1 MANSLGELLKDRGL
15 VDEATLQQ
23 ALQVA
28 RQTGK
33 KLGAV
38 LVESGAVSAQDV
50 METLREGQLGLETI
64 KLGEYP
70 LNPEVSMLVPRQ
82 ACEKF
87 VCVPLA
93 FGPNN
98 SLHVAVSDQLD
109 QEVVQFLKFSTGKQ
123 ILTSLASKTEIWD
136 AIGRLY
142 DFGKSLEEIMANV
155 AVSGGVELMTPG
167 LDERVTDSNSDTVR
181 QIVKTVLGDAVAKG
195 ASDIHMEPHPTFL
208 RIRIRVDGEMR
219 NLINVPKWL
228 QPQVTACTKVQANM
242 DIAVKRVPQD
252 GKLSAQI
259 AGRQVDFRVSTLP
272 TPHGEKVVIRVMDK
286 AQKRN
291 GLNGLGLPAPLLN
304 HVKTLLQHN
313 KGMILVT
320 GPTGSGKTSLLYAML
335 GELQASGT
343 NIVTVEDPIEYEFE
357 GITQTQINEK
367 AGLTFPAILR
377 SILRQDPNVIMVGE
391 IRDEQTAE
399 IAFRA
404 AQTGHLVLSTLHTN
418 GAAAAVSRLVDLG
431 IEPYMISST
440 VLGIF
445 AQRLVRRNCSECV
458 AEDKTSDAQ
467 YVQYFRRLVSGSGPF
482 LRGRGCNAC
491 TNTGYKGRIGVY
503 ELLRFTPAIVDAVNA
518 GAPEDQLV
526 KAAVA
531 DGMSTLANEC
541 ARLVAEGVTS
551 VSEGSAIVGVP
562 ESSDLVKACACPAC
576 GRDISPDFLVCPYC
590 RHALRRSC
598 PKCRSPIEQGWR
610 ACPHCMAVLDLDGP
624 LAAPRPG
631 APVDPADKPR
641 VLIVDDEA
649 PIRDFVNFTLKQIGC
664 EVLEA
669 TDGGDAFDK
678 VESYRPDLIIS
689 DINMPVMDG
698 YQLCKQVRKSMGT
711 AFIPFIMLTSRDRAE
726 DKLKGFV
733 HGTDDYL
740 TKPFDSRELQARV
753 RSLLARTAM
762 VPVSNAPAPATHEE
776 RAMVDPADA
785 LQQAVEMLRDDYASK
800 LPGKIAEIE
809 ERWRRL
815 LADDAPVAELQD
827 VVRMVHGI
835 AGSGATFGLAAAS
848 DAAREL
854 ERFLGQI
861 HAAGR
866 LPGTVERQRVAALIA
881 ALRQSAH

>member
-15 VDEATLQQ
+15 VDKATLQQ

-33 KLGAV
+33 KLGEV

-64 KLGEYP
+64 KLGQFP

-82 ACEKF
+82 ACEKL

-98 SLHVAVSDQLD
+98 SLHVAVSDPLD
-109 QEVVQFLKFSTGKQ
+109 QKAVQYLKFSTGKN
-123 ILTSLASKTEIWD
+123 ILASVASEAEILE
-136 AIGRLY
+136 AINRLY

-155 AVSGGVELMTPG
+155 EVRGGVELISPE
-167 LDERVTDSNSDTVR
+167 LDTRVTDSNSDTVR

-195 ASDIHMEPHPTFL
+195 ASDIHMEPYPTFM
-208 RIRIRVDGEMR
+208 RIRIRVDGELR

-228 QPQVTACTKVQANM
+228 QPQVTACTKVQASM
-242 DIAVKRVPQD
+242 DIAQKRVPQD

-291 GLNGLGLPAPLLN
+291 SFDGLGLPAPLLN
-304 HVKTLLQHN
+304 HVKTLLQN
-313 KGMILVT
+313 PKGMILVT

-335 GELQASGT
+335 GELQLTGT
-343 NIVTVEDPIEYEFE
+343 NIITVEDPIEYEFE

-367 AGLTFPAILR
+367 AGLTFPSILR
-377 SILRQDPNVIMVGE
+377 SILRQDPNVVMVGE
-391 IRDEQTAE
+391 IRDQQTAE

-418 GAAAAVSRLVDLG
+418 GAAAAVGRLLDLG

-445 AQRLVRRNCSECV
+445 SQRLVRRNCSECV
-458 AEDKTSDAQ
+458 AEDKTSDARH
-467 YVQYFRRLVSGSGPF
+467 VQYFRRLASGSGTF

-491 TNTGYKGRIGVY
+491 TNTGYRGRIGVY
-503 ELLRFTPAIVDAVNA
+503 ELLRFTPSIVDAVNA
-518 GAPEDQLV
+518 GVPEDQLV

-562 ESSDLVKACACPAC
+562 ESSDVVKACACPAC
-576 GRDISPDFLVCPYC
+576 GRDISPDFLACPYC
-590 RHALRRSC
+590 RHELRRSC
-598 PKCRSPIEQGWR
+598 PKCRSPVEQGWR
-610 ACPHCMAVLDLDGP
+610 ACPYCMAALDLDGP
-624 LAAPRPG
+624 LAALRPD
-631 APVDPADKPR
+631 APADPADKPR
-641 VLIVDDEA
+641 VLIVDDYA
-649 PIRDFVNFTLKQIGC
+649 PLRKLVNIALKQIGC

-669 TDGGDAFDK
+669 VDGGDALDK

-689 DINMPVMDG
+689 DITMPVMDG
-698 YQLCKQVRKSMGT
+698 YQLCKQVRKRMGT
-711 AFIPFIMLTSRDRAE
+711 AFIPFIMLTSRDHAE
-726 DKLKGFV
+726 DKLKGFM

-740 TKPFDSRELQARV
+740 TKPFDYRELQARV
-753 RSLLARTAM
+753 KSLLARTAM
-762 VPVSNAPAPATHEE
+762 APVPHASAPATYE
-776 RAMVDPADA
+776 
-785 LQQAVEMLRDDYASK
+785 
-800 LPGKIAEIE
+800 G
-809 ERWRRL
+809 
-815 LADDAPVAELQD
+815 
-827 VVRMVHGI
+827 
-835 AGSGATFGLAAAS
+835 
-848 DAAREL
+848 
-854 ERFLGQI
+854 
-861 HAAGR
+861 
-866 LPGTVERQRVAALIA
+866 
-881 ALRQSAH
+881 

>member
-1 MANSLGELLKDRGL
+1 MANRLGELLKDRRL
-15 VDEATLQQ
+15 VDEAALQQ

-33 KLGAV
+33 KLGEV
-38 LVESGAVSAQDV
+38 LVESGAVSAHEL

-64 KLGEYP
+64 KLGQYP
-70 LNPEVSMLVPRQ
+70 LNPEVSMLVPRET
-82 ACEKF
+82 CEKF

-98 SLHVAVSDQLD
+98 TLHVAVSDTLD
-109 QEVVQFLKFSTGKQ
+109 QEVVQYLKFGTGKH
-123 ILTSLASKTEIWD
+123 ILTSLASAAEIWD

-142 DFGKSLEEIMANV
+142 DFGKSLEEIVANV

-195 ASDIHMEPHPTFL
+195 ASDIHMEPYPTFL
-208 RIRIRVDGEMR
+208 RIRIRVDGELR

-228 QPQVTACTKVQANM
+228 QPQITACTKVQAKM
-242 DIAVKRVPQD
+242 DIAQKRVPQD

-259 AGRQVDFRVSTLP
+259 AGRQVNFRVSTLP

-291 GLNGLGLPAPLLN
+291 SLDGLGLPAPLLN
-304 HVKTLLQHN
+304 HVKTLLQHP

-335 GELQASGT
+335 GELHLTGT
-343 NIVTVEDPIEYEFE
+343 NIITVEDPIEYEFE

-367 AGLTFPAILR
+367 AGLTFPSILR
-377 SILRQDPNVIMVGE
+377 SILRQDPNVVMVGE
-391 IRDEQTAE
+391 IRDQETAE

-431 IEPYMISST
+431 IERYMISST

-467 YVQYFRRLVSGSGPF
+467 HVQYFRRLASGSGTF

-491 TNTGYKGRIGVY
+491 SNTGYMGRIGVY
-503 ELLRFTPAIVDAVNA
+503 ELLRFTPSIVDAVNA
-518 GAPEDQLV
+518 GVPEDQLV

-531 DGMSTLANEC
+531 GGMSTLADEC

-551 VSEGSAIVGVP
+551 VSEGSAIVGVL
-562 ESSDLVKACACPAC
+562 ESSDVVKVCACP
-576 GRDISPDFLVCPYC
+576 P
-590 RHALRRSC
+590 
-598 PKCRSPIEQGWR
+598 
-610 ACPHCMAVLDLDGP
+610 
-624 LAAPRPG
+624 AAP
-631 APVDPADKPR
+631 ADPADKPR
-641 VLIVDDEA
+641 VLIVDDYA
-649 PIRDFVNFTLKQIGC
+649 PLRRLVNIALKQIGC

-669 TDGGDAFDK
+669 ADGGDALDK

-689 DINMPVMDG
+689 DITMPVMDG
-698 YQLCKQVRKSMGT
+698 YQLCKQVRKNMGT
-711 AFIPFIMLTSRDRAE
+711 AFIPFIMLTARDQAE

-740 TKPFDSRELQARV
+740 TKPFDYRELQARV
-753 RSLLARTAM
+753 RRLLARTAM
-762 VPVSNAPAPATHEE
+762 VPVPNASAPA
-776 RAMVDPADA
+776 
-785 LQQAVEMLRDDYASK
+785 
-800 LPGKIAEIE
+800 
-809 ERWRRL
+809 
-815 LADDAPVAELQD
+815 
-827 VVRMVHGI
+827 
-835 AGSGATFGLAAAS
+835 
-848 DAAREL
+848 
-854 ERFLGQI
+854 
-861 HAAGR
+861 
-866 LPGTVERQRVAALIA
+866 
-881 ALRQSAH
+881 AH